1 MIKIRNCKRKDI
13 DSIISIYKS
22 NGWWKDCDNKKQLI
36 KLIKNSHCFIVA
48 QDKGKIIAMGRAIS
62 DKSSDAYIQDLAVI
76 KEYRNK
82 GIGLKIVKKI
92 IEILKKDKIN
102 WIGLIAQNNT
112 EKFYEK
118 LGFKIMENSKPMI
131 YGKF

>member
-1 MIKIRNCKRKDI
+1 
-13 DSIISIYKS
+13 
-22 NGWWKDCDNKKQLI
+22 
-36 KLIKNSHCFIVA
+36 
-48 QDKGKIIAMGRAIS
+48 MGRAIS